1 MQIWVIEDEK
11 PAAARLVRML
21 KEIEPGIDI
30 RFILHSVQ
38 VSISHFLEEEPPQLL
53 FMDIE
58 LTVGLSFQI
67 FDQIQIPCPIIF
79 TTAYDDYWQQALKHY
94 GLDYLLKPVKKEELI
109 RAFEK
114 YHRLQNHFIGSLERF
129 IAQYQKPVEERYRK
143 RILTKLGNEYV
154 SLTVEEIAYFFAEQK
169 MVCLITNDGR
179 KYLMDQSL
187 SDLENEFDPEHFYRL
202 NRKYLVHRKAISRV
216 KAWGRGKLLIDLFP
230 DPGDDVSVSQ
240 ELAGKFKAWLDN

>member
-1 MQIWVIEDEK
+1 MSDEL
-11 PAAARLVRML
+11 P
-21 KEIEPGIDI
+21 
-30 RFILHSVQ
+30 
-38 VSISHFLEEEPPQLL
+38 SI
-53 FMDIE
+53 
-58 LTVGLSFQI
+58 VG
-67 FDQIQIPCPIIF
+67 
-79 TTAYDDYWQQALKHY
+79 
-94 GLDYLLKPVKKEELI
+94 KKRVTMTHDNL
-109 RAFEK
+109 
-114 YHRLQNHFIGSLERF
+114 LERF